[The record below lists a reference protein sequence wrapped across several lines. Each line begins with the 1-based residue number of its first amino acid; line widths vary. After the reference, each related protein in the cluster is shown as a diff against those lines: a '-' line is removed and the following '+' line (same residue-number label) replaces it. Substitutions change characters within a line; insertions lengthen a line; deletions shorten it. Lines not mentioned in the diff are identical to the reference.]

1 MTSHRVLERVRWI
14 LTGLAGLLFL
24 GTIGEL
30 IALKHYDEL
39 TQKLPFLLC
48 LLGLGALAL
57 SWRPDSRRRV
67 LGIWI
72 TMGLTIVGSL
82 FGLWEHLEGN
92 AEFYKEIHPHATMR
106 ELLNQAVTGRNP
118 MMAPGILAVAA
129 ALTLVVLYVSRAISI
144 TEPTI

>member
-1 MTSHRVLERVRWI
+1 MNSRIVLERVRII
-14 LTGLAGLLFL
+14 LTCLAALLFA
-24 GTIGEL
+24 GTVAEL

-48 LLGLGALAL
+48 ALGLVALAL
-57 SWRPDSRRRV
+57 SWRQLDPRWIA
-67 LGIWI
+67 GIWI
-72 TMGLTIVGSL
+72 AMGVTIVGSL

-92 AEFYKEIHPHATMR
+92 AEFYKEIHPHATTR

-129 ALTLVVLYVSRAISI
+129 ILTLVVLHVNRALLAP
-144 TEPTI
+144 EPAT